1 MGINRGDP
9 SLGPGSLGADMFDA
23 TAVPKLLTFMVA
35 VVVFECWERAR
46 PSRRI
51 DRRRHLGL
59 DLLGFAVVVMAGL
72 VWPRLLGA
80 LFESLEVRR
89 ALVFLTPL
97 KELPSVAKVT
107 IGIVMA
113 DFCLYWVHRW
123 MHGPAVLWR
132 AHLFHHSTQQLY
144 WLSGARTSLFHL
156 LLFAIPQ
163 IVIARYVLD
172 LSIAEAAVGFSIGVV
187 INLWV
192 HTNVSV
198 NLGPLEWL
206 IVTPDFHRAHHARD
220 ISPTRNIGFLL
231 TVWDRLFGT
240 YLDPH
245 QLEREYPLG
254 LTADQP
260 PVSGRMIAGL

>member
-1 MGINRGDP
+1 
-9 SLGPGSLGADMFDA
+9 MFDG

-46 PSRRI
+46 PSRPI
-51 DRRRHLGL
+51 DRRRDLGIDVL
-59 DLLGFAVVVMAGL
+59 AFAVVVTAGL
-72 VWPRLLGA
+72 VWPGLLRS
-80 LFESLEVRR
+80 LYESLELRK
-89 ALVFLTPL
+89 ALVFLAPL
-97 KELPSVAKVT
+97 KELPSMAKVA

-123 MHGPAVLWR
+123 MHGPAFLWR
-132 AHLFHHSTQQLY
+132 AHLFHHSTEQLY

-163 IVIARYVLD
+163 VLIAHYVLE

-206 IVTPDFHRAHHARD
+206 LVTPDFHRVHHARD